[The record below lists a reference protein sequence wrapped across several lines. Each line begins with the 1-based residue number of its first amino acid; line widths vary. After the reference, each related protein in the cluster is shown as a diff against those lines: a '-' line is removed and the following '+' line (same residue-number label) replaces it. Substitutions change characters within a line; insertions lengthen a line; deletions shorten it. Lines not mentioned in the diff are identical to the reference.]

1 MQLQIVRQFLKDV
14 ISQTNVTAPNF
25 SHINPA
31 WREPLTILHA
41 INREH
46 GPQETARQWHDFLK
60 AAYPDLAKVV
70 APRRLYHVDEL
81 DQLPQPSWLIDNVLP
96 NHGLSVLFGPSG
108 AGKSFIALDWAF
120 RVARSRVVLY
130 LAAEGKAGFP
140 ARTQAWKQHHELN
153 KPAHLSFYFDA
164 VNFLNPEA
172 LEAFIAEISPMKPSL
187 IIVDTLARCMVG
199 GDENSSKDMGR
210 FAEACAEIER
220 QIGAAILVVHHTGKD
235 LSKGP
240 RGSSALYGAVDM
252 MIKLT
257 NNDGLIR
264 VKCVKSKDSEPF
276 NSQFFRLK
284 KVHLDN
290 GLSSCV
296 PVLTKQVVDTP
307 AKSKLA
313 VQQRQILEVLA
324 LPEFAE
330 NGARPRDILEKTE
343 IPQTSLF
350 RTLKA
355 LVEFG
360 YACQESKSSPYKL
373 TKAGKSM
380 LLKAPI
386 EVNFQ
391 PENAIA

>member
-1 MQLQIVRQFLKDV
+1 MSQILAVKQFLTDV
-14 ISQTNVTAPNF
+14 LSKPSVNALDLTKIKEEW
-25 SHINPA
+25 H
-31 WREPLTILHA
+31 EPLDLLHA
-41 INREH
+41 INSTN
-46 GPQETARQWHDFLK
+46 GPETTTSQWNHVLK
-60 AAYPDLAKVV
+60 HAYPDLARLI

-81 DQLPQPSWLIDNVLP
+81 DQLPQPSWLIENVLP

-140 ARTQAWKQHHELN
+140 ARTQAWKQHHDLK

-172 LEAFIAEISPMKPSL
+172 LEAFVAEIKVMKPSL

-199 GDENSSKDMGR
+199 GDENSTRDMGR

-257 NNDGLIR
+257 NSDGLIR
-264 VKCVKSKDSEPF
+264 VKCEKSKDSEPF

-290 GLSSCV
+290 GLTSCV
-296 PVLTKQVVDTP
+296 PVLTKKVIDEP
-307 AKSKLA
+307 DPSHPPS
-313 VQQRQILEVLA
+313 QQQLLQILA

-330 NGARPRDILEKTE
+330 NGANPTELLNRTE
-343 IPQTSLF
+343 ITRSRLF
-350 RTLKA
+350 RLLKELMA
-355 LVEFG
+355 WG
-360 YACQESKSSPYKL
+360 HISKEGARSPYKITDL
-373 TKAGKSM
+373 GKT
-380 LLKAPI
+380 LLPAS
-386 EVNFQ
+386 Q
-391 PENAIA
+391 PQLIH